1 MFILL
6 LNPRSITFTRAI
18 KAHGASAL
26 PTTCRPPTRYSL
38 STATGSNAAEYAKMV
53 RVLVLKVD
61 DLEKMVRLTGIIA
74 AAFKIFCEKIF
85 SHQNILRKNFLAS
98 KLQFFKLILSTKVRF
113 GEFGREECDQMVK

>member
-53 RVLVLKVD
+53 RVLVLKVV
-61 DLEKMVRLTGIIA
+61 DLEKIGSPHWHQRRRRL
-74 AAFKIFCEKIF
+74 
-85 SHQNILRKNFLAS
+85 QNILRKNFLAS
-98 KLQFFKLILSTKVRF
+98 KQFFQKKEEEKRF
-113 GEFGREECDQMVK
+113 SN